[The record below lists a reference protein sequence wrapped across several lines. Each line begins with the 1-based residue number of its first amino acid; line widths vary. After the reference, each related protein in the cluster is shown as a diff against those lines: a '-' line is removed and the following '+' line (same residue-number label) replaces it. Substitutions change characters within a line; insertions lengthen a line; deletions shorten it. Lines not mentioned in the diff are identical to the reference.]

1 MNPIRLTPEKSSY
14 RTEPPSTGLPE
25 WTWQDCQHA
34 LAAGGA
40 TEIEA
45 AVFGLRW
52 HGAGRRSFIYADLMH
67 EAIKAEKR
75 HRWSE
80 RLYGRRYL
88 EPMVQLALD
97 VEQNPRLDGL
107 MPLVVP
113 FEHGYKRFP
122 GWWCLR
128 LSWMTEDQWNRE
140 GELRYSLIRQPL
152 DIWAGDAMRKCRP
165 TLHSSRSS

>member
-1 MNPIRLTPEKSSY
+1 LNPIRLTPEKSSY
-14 RTEPPSTGLPE
+14 RTEPPSTSVAE
-25 WTWQDCQHA
+25 WSWQDCQHG

-40 TEIEA
+40 SEIES
-45 AVFGLRW
+45 AVFGFRW
-52 HGAGRRSFIYADLMH
+52 HGAGRRSFIYGYLMA
-67 EAIKAEKR
+67 EAVKAEKR

-88 EPMVQLALD
+88 DPMVQLALD

-113 FEHGYKRFP
+113 SENGYKRLP

-128 LSWMTEDQWNRE
+128 LPWLTEAQWRKE

-152 DIWAGDAMRKCRP
+152 DIWAGEAMRKCRP
-165 TLHSSRSS
+165 FLRDDD